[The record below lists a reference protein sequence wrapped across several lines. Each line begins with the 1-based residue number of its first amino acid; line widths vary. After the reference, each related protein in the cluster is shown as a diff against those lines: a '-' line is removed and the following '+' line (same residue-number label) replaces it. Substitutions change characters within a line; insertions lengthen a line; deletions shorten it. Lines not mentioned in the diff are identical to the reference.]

1 MKSLAAFPATKLTKP
16 PAMHNTSS
24 TPTSMPRA
32 VAPKIAI
39 LVTPDVAAS
48 VAYGFYDMFQGA
60 KSYWSMLTTGVVE
73 QSALEPMLV
82 AREVGPITVAN
93 GLRIHATHALRDCAV
108 PDVVCIPDLTIVP
121 GEPLDQRYAVEIAW
135 LRQCHDNGVTLA
147 TACSGAMVL
156 AETGL
161 LDGHQATTHWAYCDA
176 MKARHPRIQVQ
187 SQRTLITAGAG
198 HRFVMAGGGTSWL
211 DLALYLIARLV
222 SLESAMHVARVC
234 LIDWHRDG
242 QQPFARVAKTRQ
254 VDDATIGR
262 CQTFIAENYASA
274 APVAA
279 MAQLSALPER
289 SFQRRFKLAT
299 GMTPLEYVHAL
310 RIEEAKHL
318 LETTAMPIDAIANEV
333 GYEDAAFF
341 SRLFRRNVQ
350 LTPPQ
355 YRQRFSGLRTAL
367 AAQLT

>member
-1 MKSLAAFPATKLTKP
+1 MNDTTPALK
-16 PAMHNTSS
+16 S
-24 TPTSMPRA
+24 TPHA
-32 VAPKIAI
+32 AIPKIAI
-39 LVTPDVAAS
+39 LVTPDAAAS
-48 VAYGFYDMFQGA
+48 VAYGLYDMFQGA
-60 KSYWSMLTTGVVE
+60 KSYWAMLTEGVAARP
-73 QSALEPMLV
+73 ALAPMLV
-82 AREVGPITVAN
+82 AREAGPITVAN
-93 GLRIHATHALRDCAV
+93 GLRIHATHALRDCTS
-108 PDVVCIPDLTIVP
+108 PDVVCIPDLTIMP
-121 GEPLDQRYAVEIAW
+121 GDAIDQRYAAEIAW
-135 LRQCHDNGVTLA
+135 LRECHDNGVTLA

-161 LDGHQATTHWAYCDA
+161 LDGYEATTHWAYCDA

-187 SQRTLITAGAG
+187 PQRTLVTAGEG

-222 SLESAMHVARVC
+222 NLESAMHVARIC

-254 VDDATIGR
+254 VDDAVIGR
-262 CQTFIAENYASA
+262 CQAYIAESYAST

-279 MAQLSALPER
+279 MVQLSGLPER
-289 SFQRRFKLAT
+289 SLQRRFKLAT

-355 YRQRFSGLRTAL
+355 YRLRYSGLRTAL
-367 AAQLT
+367 SAPLA